1 MKKIVKNHG
10 LYKYNKRSGLWD
22 HQRAVTSDTRDQWL
36 HQFKKDEPDDHFVV
50 SKDKPSHNPLK
61 EEAPAN
67 STGAGNIA
75 GLGVGAKGEPG
86 LNTKQRL
93 SYKRKNQL
101 DDKSRE
107 GQMATFIRRSAP
119 MMEETPASAGRKSV
133 AVDDKK
139 LTGGTPADQG
149 SIAAMVDDRTRTVK
163 KGKFAGQDTFIVPSD
178 MFHKARNEKSK
189 GKHWK
194 TYIGECEYGQAIREY
209 ANKNKKNSIVLEDEN
224 TGTMCYARYGK
235 K

>member
-1 MKKIVKNHG
+1 MKKF
-10 LYKYNKRSGLWD
+10 
-22 HQRAVTSDTRDQWL
+22 T
-36 HQFKKDEPDDHFVV
+36 KKISVE
-50 SKDKPSHNPLK
+50 

-67 STGAGNIA
+67 AVGGGNIA

-107 GQMATFIRRSAP
+107 GQMATFIRRSSPVMEVYMKPNDMEPIKTPEDDIKTIINRMKVKNALDDFKSGMGDP
-119 MMEETPASAGRKSV
+119 KKGEIIKPEKEQTNEETQPVSNVR
-133 AVDDKK
+133 
-139 LTGGTPADQG
+139 
-149 SIAAMVDDRTRTVK
+149 

-209 ANKNKKNSIVLEDEN
+209 ANKNRKNAIVLEDEK

>member
-1 MKKIVKNHG
+1 MKKDSSIKIPTEDGIGMQDIRLMAGEGKLSSKTLKQAIDVIRKQRS
-10 LYKYNKRSGLWD
+10 KR
-22 HQRAVTSDTRDQWL
+22 
-36 HQFKKDEPDDHFVV
+36 PM
-50 SKDKPSHNPLK
+50 K

-67 STGAGNIA
+67 AAGGGNIA

-101 DDKSRE
+101 DDKTRE
-107 GQMATFIRRSAP
+107 GQIATFIRRSAP
-119 MMEETPASAGRKSV
+119 VMEETQPVSNVR
-133 AVDDKK
+133 
-139 LTGGTPADQG
+139 
-149 SIAAMVDDRTRTVK
+149 

-209 ANKNKKNSIVLEDEN
+209 ANKNKKNSIVLEDEK

>member
-1 MKKIVKNHG
+1 MKKF
-10 LYKYNKRSGLWD
+10 
-22 HQRAVTSDTRDQWL
+22 T
-36 HQFKKDEPDDHFVV
+36 KKISVE
-50 SKDKPSHNPLK
+50 

-67 STGAGNIA
+67 AVGGGNIA

-107 GQMATFIRRSAP
+107 GQMATFIRRSSPVMEVYMKPNDMEPIKTPEDDIKTIISRMKVKNALDDFKSGMGDP
-119 MMEETPASAGRKSV
+119 KKGEIIKPEKEQTNEETQPVSNVRKGR
-133 AVDDKK
+133 
-139 LTGGTPADQG
+139 
-149 SIAAMVDDRTRTVK
+149 
-163 KGKFAGQDTFIVPSD
+163 FAGQDTFIVPSD

-209 ANKNKKNSIVLEDEN
+209 ANKNRKNAIVLEDEK